1 MGSVRGGGDHATD
14 IGLQLASTAE
24 LGASDPKRVSP
35 RLARA
40 LGRVLDGVTAVEGLR
55 RLSAGA
61 TLETWAFDAIAP
73 SQRWPLILR
82 RAPGGVS
89 AARTLSLA
97 DEASVVRALH
107 ESGAMVPEVVWT
119 LQPEDDL
126 GDGFVM
132 IRIEGETIPRKIL
145 RDAAFETIRPHLV
158 SQFAEVAWS
167 LHRIDT
173 SLLPPALPSAGVR
186 ETLAVMTERTR
197 ALPTPRPVFE
207 LAIRWLEDHAPAE
220 PGRPCLVHGD
230 YRHGNV
236 IIDANGLRAVLD
248 WEIAHLGDPIE
259 DLAWLCAPPWRFGVL
274 DKPAGGL
281 GRREDLLAAYERAS
295 GAPVDPA
302 RFRYW
307 EMMASLRWGV
317 GCASMLEWFR
327 SGRNRTVE
335 RAMIVRRASENEMDL
350 MRLLAG
356 RV

>member
-1 MGSVRGGGDHATD
+1 MDSQANADAPGS
-14 IGLQLASTAE
+14 
-24 LGASDPKRVSP
+24 SDPNYLAP
-35 RLARA
+35 RLAQAVSRA
-40 LGRVLDGVTAVEGLR
+40 LPSVQAVQGLR

-61 TLETWAFDAIAP
+61 TLETWSFDAVGVD
-73 SQRWPLILR
+73 QRWPLILR

-97 DEASVVRALH
+97 DEAAVVRALH
-107 ESGAMVPEVVWT
+107 QTGAMVPEVVWT
-119 LQPEDDL
+119 LQPEDGL
-126 GDGFVM
+126 GDGFIM

-145 RDAAFETIRPHLV
+145 RDAAFDAVRPRLA
-158 SQFAEVAWS
+158 SQFAEVAYS
-167 LHRIDT
+167 LHRIDPK
-173 SLLPPALPSAGVR
+173 LLPSALPRSGVR
-186 ETLAVMTERTR
+186 ETLQVMQSRTE

-207 LAIRWLEDHAPAE
+207 LAIRWLHDHAPDE
-220 PGRPCLVHGD
+220 PANDCLVHGD

-236 IIDANGLRAVLD
+236 IIGPEGIRAVLD

-281 GRREDLLAAYERAS
+281 GRREDLLEAYARTR
-295 GAPVDPA
+295 GAPVDLA

-307 EMMASLRWGV
+307 EVMASLRWGV

>member
-1 MGSVRGGGDHATD
+1 MATPTASGSPSV
-14 IGLQLASTAE
+14 
-24 LGASDPKRVSP
+24 SDPAYLKP
-35 RLARA
+35 RLLRAMGRA
-40 LGRVLDGVTAVEGLR
+40 LPSIQAIEGLR

-61 TLETWAFDAIAP
+61 TLETWSFDAVGQDR
-73 SQRWPLILR
+73 SWPLILR

-97 DEASVVRALH
+97 DEAAVVRALH
-107 ESGAMVPEVVWT
+107 QTGAMVPEVVWT
-119 LQPEDDL
+119 LEPQDDL

-132 IRIEGETIPRKIL
+132 IRIDGETIPRKIL
-145 RDAAFETIRPHLV
+145 RDAAFDAIRPRLV
-158 SQFAEVAWS
+158 TQFAEAAFQ
-167 LHRIDT
+167 LHAIETR
-173 SLLPPALPSAGVR
+173 LLPPALPHAGVR
-186 ETLAVMTERTR
+186 ETLEVMSARTR

-207 LAIRWLEDHAPAE
+207 LAIRWLQDHAPSE
-220 PGRPCLVHGD
+220 PVHPHLVHGD
-230 YRHGNV
+230 FRHGNV
-236 IIDANGLRAVLD
+236 IIGAEGIRAVLD
-248 WEIAHLGDPIE
+248 WEIAHLGDPVE
-259 DLAWLCAPPWRFGVL
+259 DLAWLCAPPWRFGLL

-281 GRREDLLAAYERAS
+281 GSRDQLLEAYARVS
-295 GAPVDPA
+295 GAPVDLA

-307 EMMASLRWGV
+307 EVMASLRWGV

>member
-1 MGSVRGGGDHATD
+1 MTVQAPEQQGD
-14 IGLQLASTAE
+14 AS
-24 LGASDPKRVSP
+24 LGASDPARLLP

-40 LGRVLDGVTAVEGLR
+40 MARALPGVESVDGLR

-61 TLETWAFDAIAP
+61 TLETWSFDAVAA
-73 SQRWPLILR
+73 QMRWPLILR

-97 DEASVVRALH
+97 DEAAVVRALH
-107 ESGAMVPEVVWT
+107 ATGAMVPEVVWT

-132 IRIEGETIPRKIL
+132 IRIDGETIPRKIL
-145 RDAAFETIRPHLV
+145 RDAVFAEVRPRLV
-158 SQFAEVAWS
+158 AQFAEVAWS

-173 SLLPPALPSAGVR
+173 AALPPALPACGVL
-186 ETLAVMTERTR
+186 ETLAVMRSRTE

-220 PGRPCLVHGD
+220 PAAPCLVHGD

-236 IIDANGLRAVLD
+236 IIGPEGIRAVLD

-281 GRREDLLAAYERAS
+281 GGRDELLAAYARAS
-295 GAPVDPA
+295 GATVDPM

>member
-1 MGSVRGGGDHATD
+1 MSPP
-14 IGLQLASTAE
+14 
-24 LGASDPKRVSP
+24 GASGTPLSDPAYLSP
-35 RLARA
+35 RLTCAIARA
-40 LGRVLDGVTAVEGLR
+40 LPEVQSIEGLR

-61 TLETWAFDAIAP
+61 TLETWAFDALGGDR
-73 SQRWPLILR
+73 RWPLILR

-97 DEASVVRALH
+97 DEAAVVRALH
-107 ESGAMVPEVVWT
+107 QTGAMVPEVVWT
-119 LQPEDDL
+119 LLPEDDL
-126 GDGFVM
+126 GDGFIMV
-132 IRIEGETIPRKIL
+132 RIEGETIPRKIL
-145 RDAAFETIRPHLV
+145 RDAHFDEVRPRLV
-158 SQFAEVAWS
+158 AQFAQAAQR

-186 ETLAVMTERTR
+186 ETLDVMTARTR
-197 ALPTPRPVFE
+197 SLPTPRPVFE
-207 LAIRWLEDHAPAE
+207 LAIRWLEDHAPTE
-220 PGRPCLVHGD
+220 PERPCLVHGD
-230 YRHGNV
+230 FRHGNV
-236 IIDANGLRAVLD
+236 IIGVEGIRAVLD
-248 WEIAHLGDPIE
+248 WEIAHLGDPVE
-259 DLAWLCAPPWRFGVL
+259 DLAWLCAPPWRFGLL

-281 GRREDLLAAYERAS
+281 GSREDLLEAYAQAS
-295 GAPVDPA
+295 GHAVDPG

-307 EMMASLRWGV
+307 EVMASLRWGV